1 MTIQDSTLTLTRFQQ
16 EYKYA
21 HGIQREKKSV
31 NAWEILFFFISSEK
45 FLCKILFISNEKRQ
59 LFFNLQIKYILVK
72 VCHEKKL
79 KLVMSLFRFGFRRL
93 EKDEGG
99 SEDVEETNPGS
110 KEVKKTKP
118 VNLETAKKKSEERR
132 KMVGRGFKKEWFGEF
147 SW

>member
-16 EYKYA
+16 ESK
-21 HGIQREKKSV
+21 ICSWNSKEKKV
-31 NAWEILFFFISSEK
+31 CKCMENTFFFISSEK

-59 LFFNLQIKYILVK
+59 LFFNLQIKYIILVK

-110 KEVKKTKP
+110 QEVKKP
-118 VNLETAKKKSEERR
+118 NR
-132 KMVGRGFKKEWFGEF
+132 
-147 SW
+147 